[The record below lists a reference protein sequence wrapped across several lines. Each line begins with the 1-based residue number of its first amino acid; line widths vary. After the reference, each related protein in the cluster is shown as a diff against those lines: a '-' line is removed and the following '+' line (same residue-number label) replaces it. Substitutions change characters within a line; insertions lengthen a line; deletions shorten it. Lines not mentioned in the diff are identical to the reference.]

1 MPLSGSNK
9 LANGTAENYRR
20 AIWTLL
26 WIVLSA
32 CPVFAGP
39 PFHTDD
45 PEPVAFHHWEAY
57 LFATA
62 DRAKDGRTYQVPA
75 WELNAGAAPNLQLH
89 LVIPL
94 AYFRAPGERGA
105 YGVGDVETG
114 IKYRFVSE
122 TLTRPQIGIFPMLEV
137 PSGSVSRGLG
147 NGRAWARLPV
157 WIQKNIDGWTTYGGA
172 GWIVNRASGMRSHPF
187 GGWLLQRAI
196 NKRITLGGE
205 VYSEST
211 QGLDLPAFAILTF
224 GGYYNVN
231 EHFRILFNA
240 GRQVAGEPHTIGY
253 FGLYRTW
260 GPDK

>member
-1 MPLSGSNK
+1 MALSASDRF
-9 LANGTAENYRR
+9 ANGTAEDCRR
-20 AIWTLL
+20 AVWTFFWFALL
-26 WIVLSA
+26 AW
-32 CPVFAGP
+32 PVYAGP

-57 LFATA
+57 LFATT
-62 DRAKDGRTYQVPA
+62 DRAKDGHTYQAPA
-75 WELNAGAAPNLQLH
+75 WELNTGAAPNLQLH

-94 AYFRAPGERGA
+94 GYFRAPGERGA
-105 YGVGDVETG
+105 YGLGDVETG
-114 IKYRFVSE
+114 IKYRFVNE
-122 TLTRPQIGIFPMLEV
+122 TSIRPQIGIFPMLEV

-147 NGRAWARLPV
+147 NGKAWTRLPV

-172 GWIVNRASGMRSHPF
+172 GWIINTASGMRSHPF

-205 VYSEST
+205 VYAEGT
-211 QGLDLPAFAILTF
+211 QGLNLPAFAILTL

-231 EHFRILFNA
+231 EHFSILFNA
-240 GRQVAGEPHTIGY
+240 GRQAAGGPHTIGC
-253 FGLYRTW
+253 FGLYWTW